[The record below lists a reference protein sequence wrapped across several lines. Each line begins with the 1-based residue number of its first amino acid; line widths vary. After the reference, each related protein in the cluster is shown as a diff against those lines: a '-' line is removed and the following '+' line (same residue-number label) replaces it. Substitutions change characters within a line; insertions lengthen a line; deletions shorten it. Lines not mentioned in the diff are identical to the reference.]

1 MHPLKGLFLVLKS
14 RIFWVDLSKW
24 PKQVDFLS
32 GRTFPI
38 SPLVVRAE
46 VAWHS
51 GGTSSPELGK
61 AGEREREPYWCLLD
75 CTSSS
80 LIRFSKNVHNKVC
93 KRDICKFWA
102 GKQPQNLRIWQ
113 IWATL
118 METAFMILGC
128 VAFLNSAIDHTLH
141 SSRHNLT
148 FAVPVLFSGLLQPVV
163 LVLFSGLQPVVDTHC
178 GAHWLHPPL
187 PTTRVA
193 AAAAWQRKLSHGWTT
208 RLPLLL
214 HQCAS
219 LSMCHS
225 SLHTLLCSA

>member
-32 GRTFPI
+32 GRTFRI

-118 METAFMILGC
+118 METAFMIC
-128 VAFLNSAIDHTLH
+128 YV
-141 SSRHNLT
+141 
-148 FAVPVLFSGLLQPVV
+148 VPSC
-163 LVLFSGLQPVVDTHC
+163 SYSI
-178 GAHWLHPPL
+178 PPQ
-187 PTTRVA
+187 TN
-193 AAAAWQRKLSHGWTT
+193 
-208 RLPLLL
+208 
-214 HQCAS
+214 
-219 LSMCHS
+219 
-225 SLHTLLCSA
+225 HTLLLIIAQGCHQYQ